1 MYNWA
6 PMVYH
11 TESQGAV
18 REQGFGRALPGAQV
32 SHYHLGSIL
41 TLCEAGGGAQGGVSS
56 QGGQSSSSLPSS
68 PSVGWND
75 WQPVPKEVSWLE
87 AEKQKTFPG

>member
-1 MYNWA
+1 MVYDWA

-41 TLCEAGGGAQGGVSS
+41 TLCEAGRGPGRS
-56 QGGQSSSSLPSS
+56 QQS
-68 PSVGWND
+68 GR
-75 WQPVPKEVSWLE
+75 PVQFFIAIITFCRLE
-87 AEKQKTFPG
+87 